1 MSKSLAVIISLIFLV
16 SACGPAAT
24 VVPPTLTVLPATSPP
39 TVPPTMPPTPTTTSV
54 PTSLPPPEVT
64 PLAVD
69 SHIISAATIDHL
81 ERVAAFDL
89 PDSFINSVL
98 FSPDSLALITGD
110 MSGEVR
116 FWERDTWESTT
127 FLPARSQGAD
137 DPATGIYF
145 GGTLAL
151 SPDGNTIVTAYGEAG
166 EVTGYNREGVEL
178 FTFPFGVKVI
188 CTDISPDGRY
198 LAVGGINNSLLIYD
212 LATRQPLTGL
222 VSDHEYVSNVVF
234 SSDGRVLLASY
245 ERPGNVLKTW
255 DTTTWQETA
264 TFTHS
269 TERFDY
275 HDMLFTP
282 DGQEVVFACTQSVE
296 IQFLDLATSQIVRE
310 FPDHTRAPYKI
321 AFSPDGSLL
330 ASASDDFTVRIWDM
344 ETGQTIRTI
353 RNAHEAGA
361 VAFSPDGTLIAFSI
375 WGEGIQVWAVMP

>member
-1 MSKSLAVIISLIFLV
+1 MSKPLAVIISLIFLT
-16 SACGPAAT
+16 SACGPAVT
-24 VVPPTLTVLPATSPP
+24 VVPPTLTVLPVPATPLP
-39 TVPPTMPPTPTTTSV
+39 TVPPTIPPTSTPTLV
-54 PTSLPPPEVT
+54 PTSMPAPAVT
-64 PLAVD
+64 ID

-81 ERVAAFDL
+81 ERVVAFDL
-89 PDSFINSVL
+89 PDSFINSVV
-98 FSPDSLALITGD
+98 FSPDNLTLITGD
-110 MSGEVR
+110 MNGEVLLWKR
-116 FWERDTWESTT
+116 ATWERTT

-166 EVTGYNREGVEL
+166 EVTGYDREGVEL
-178 FTFPFGVKVI
+178 FTFPFSVKVI
-188 CTDISPDGRY
+188 CTDISPNGRY
-198 LAVGGINNSLLIYD
+198 LAVGGINNTIFIFD
-212 LATRQPLTGL
+212 LATRQPVTGL

-275 HDMLFTP
+275 HDLLFTP

-296 IQFLDLATSQIVRE
+296 IQFLDFATSQIVRE

-375 WGEGIQVWAVMP
+375 WGEGIQVWAVTP

>member
-1 MSKSLAVIISLIFLV
+1 MSKPLVVIISLIFLI
-16 SACGPAAT
+16 SACGLATT
-24 VVPPTLTVLPATSPP
+24 VVPPTVTVLPVPTTPPP
-39 TVPPTMPPTPTTTSV
+39 TVPPTMPPTSTPTLVLTSI
-54 PTSLPPPEVT
+54 PTPAVT
-64 PLAVD
+64 ID
-69 SHIISAATIDHL
+69 SHIISAATIDQL
-81 ERVAAFDL
+81 ERVASFDL
-89 PDSFINSVL
+89 PDSFINSVV
-98 FSPDSLALITGD
+98 FSPDSLTLITGD
-110 MSGEVR
+110 MNGEVLL
-116 FWERDTWESTT
+116 WERDTWERNT
-127 FLPARSQGAD
+127 FLPVRSQGAD
-137 DPATGIYF
+137 DSATASYF

-151 SPDGNTIVTAYGEAG
+151 SPDGNTIITAYGEDG
-166 EVTGYNREGVEL
+166 EVTGYDRDGLEL
-178 FTFPFGVKVI
+178 FTFSFGAKVI

-198 LAVGGINNSLLIYD
+198 LAVAGEKNNIVIFGLD
-212 LATRQPLTGL
+212 TRQPLTDL

-234 SSDGRVLLASY
+234 SSDGRMLLASY

-269 TERFDY
+269 SERFDY

-282 DGQEVVFACTQSVE
+282 DGQEVVFACTQAVE
-296 IQFLDLATSQIVRE
+296 IQFLDLTTSQIVRE

-353 RNAHEAGA
+353 RNGHEAGA

>member
-1 MSKSLAVIISLIFLV
+1 MSKPLAVIIVLIFLI
-16 SACGPAAT
+16 SACGPAVT
-24 VVPPTLTVLPATSPP
+24 VVPPAVTVLPTPATPPPALPPTIPPTSPP
-39 TVPPTMPPTPTTTSV
+39 TLV
-54 PTSLPPPEVT
+54 PTSIPTPAVT
-64 PLAVD
+64 ID
-69 SHIISAATIDHL
+69 SPIISVATIDHL
-81 ERVAAFDL
+81 ERVASFDL
-89 PDSFINSVL
+89 PDSFINSVV
-98 FSPDSLALITGD
+98 FSPDSLTLITAD
-110 MSGEVR
+110 MSGEVLL
-116 FWERDTWESTT
+116 WERDTWERTT
-127 FLPARSQGAD
+127 FLPVRSQGAD
-137 DPATGIYF
+137 DSATGVYF

-151 SPDGNTIVTAYGEAG
+151 SPDGNTIVTAYGEDG
-166 EVTGYNREGVEL
+166 EVTGYDREGVEL
-178 FTFPFGVKVI
+178 FTFSFGAKAI

-198 LAVGGINNSLLIYD
+198 LAVGGINNRLLIFD

-234 SSDGRVLLASY
+234 SSDGTMLLASY

-282 DGQEVVFACTQSVE
+282 SGQEVVFACTQSVE
-296 IQFLDLATSQIVRE
+296 IQFLDLTTSQIVRE

-375 WGEGIQVWAVMP
+375 WGEGIQVWAITS